1 MARKKAADAGLEDE
15 GGVLDFAQAAALLG
29 ISRSTLSRMVK
40 QGRVRGFKVGR
51 QWRFRRSDLDKF
63 TKMSHPSAASV
74 NVTEV
79 LKVLSGMGARV
90 TTAPVGTGDRLSIE
104 PRLPDYPAT
113 EEEKAIEQVFRTVL
127 ASALRAR
134 ATDIHIEP
142 AHDATLV
149 RQRIDG
155 VLHEMLRLPR
165 SAHSALAAC
174 IKAHARLQVDQQNIP
189 QDGRFHLDFEG
200 APYAV
205 RIGIVPSTYG
215 ESVTMRLLARTGAI
229 APLDQLGMGPEDLA
243 RYQRALSAP
252 VGLLLVTGP
261 TGSGRTTTLYA
272 GLQQVASPQIKTL
285 TVEDPVEYTFPY
297 VTSVP
302 VNVKAGVTFEHA
314 LRALMRQDPDVVLL
328 GEIRTLEAAEIC
340 TQIAL
345 TGHLAMSTLHART
358 AAGAIARL
366 TEMGVEPFIT
376 AESLLCVVAMRLARR
391 VCPKCAAADNP
402 SFTVL
407 SRFAERA
414 RAGGYELPDGVEFKR
429 GKGCDNCRQTGYRG
443 RIGVF
448 EVLQIDSDLARMIAD
463 RASAGAIEEAA
474 VKKGLTTLAADGLR
488 KAVEGITSVTEAMRV
503 TAESWG

>member
-1 MARKKAADAGLEDE
+1 MARKKAGDAGLENE
-15 GGVLDFAQAAALLG
+15 GGVLDFAEAAALLG

-40 QGRVRGFKVGR
+40 QGRIRGFKVGR

-79 LKVLSGMGARV
+79 LKVLSGLGARV
-90 TTAPVGTGDRLSIE
+90 KTEGAISIE
-104 PRLPDYPAT
+104 PALPDYPAT
-113 EEEKAIEQVFRTVL
+113 EEEKAIERVFGTILV
-127 ASALRAR
+127 SAVRAR
-134 ATDIHIEP
+134 ASDIHIEP
-142 AHDATLV
+142 AHEDTLV
-149 RQRIDG
+149 RHRIDG

-174 IKAHARLQVDQQNIP
+174 IKAHARLQVDQQNTP
-189 QDGRFHLDFEG
+189 QDGRFYMDFEG
-200 APYAV
+200 TPYGV
-205 RIGIVPSTYG
+205 HLGIVPSTYG
-215 ESVTMRLLARTGAI
+215 ESITMRLLVRTGAI
-229 APLDQLGMGPEDLA
+229 APLDQLGMGPDDLA
-243 RYQRALSAP
+243 RYKRALSAP

-261 TGSGRTTTLYA
+261 TGSGKTTTLYA
-272 GLQQVASPQIKTL
+272 GLQQVASPEIKTL

-302 VNVKAGVTFEHA
+302 VTLKAGVTFEHA

-328 GEIRTLEAAEIC
+328 GEIRSLEAAEIC

-345 TGHLAMSTLHART
+345 TGHLIMSSLHAHT
-358 AAGAIARL
+358 AVAAIARL
-366 TEMGVEPFIT
+366 MEMGVEPFII
-376 AESLLCVVAMRLARR
+376 AESLICVVAMRLVRR
-391 VCPKCAAADNP
+391 VCPKCGAADKP
-402 SFTVL
+402 SFTTL

-414 RAGGYELPDGVEFKR
+414 RAGGYELPDGAKFRR

-443 RIGVF
+443 RIGIF
-448 EVLQIDSDLARMIAD
+448 EVLENDGDIARMVAD

-474 VKKGLTTLAADGLR
+474 VNTGLTTLAADGLR
-488 KAVEGITSVTEAMRV
+488 KAVEGITSVAEAMRV

>member
-1 MARKKAADAGLEDE
+1 MARKKAGDAGLEE
-15 GGVLDFAQAAALLG
+15 GGGVLDFAETAALLG

-63 TKMSHPSAASV
+63 TQMSHPSAALV

-79 LKVLSGMGARV
+79 LKVLSGLGARV
-90 TTAPVGTGDRLSIE
+90 KTEGAISVE
-104 PRLPDYPAT
+104 PALPDYPTT
-113 EEEKAIEQVFRTVL
+113 EEEKAIEQVFRTIL
-127 ASALRAR
+127 ASAVRAR
-134 ATDIHIEP
+134 ASDIHIEP
-142 AHDATLV
+142 AHEDTLV
-149 RQRIDG
+149 RHRIDG

-165 SAHSALAAC
+165 SVHSALAAC
-174 IKAHARLQVDQQNIP
+174 IKAHARLQVDRQNIP
-189 QDGRFHLDFEG
+189 QDGRFYLDFEG

-205 RIGIVPSTYG
+205 RLGILPSTYG

-229 APLDQLGMGPEDLA
+229 APLDQLGMGPGDLA

-261 TGSGRTTTLYA
+261 TGSGKTTTLYA
-272 GLQQVASPQIKTL
+272 GLQQVASPEIKTL

-302 VNVKAGVTFEHA
+302 VNLKAGVTFEHV

-328 GEIRTLEAAEIC
+328 GDIRTLESAEIC

-345 TGHLAMSTLHART
+345 TGHLIMSSLHAHT
-358 AAGAIARL
+358 AVAAIARL
-366 TEMGVEPFIT
+366 MEMGVEPFIIG
-376 AESLLCVVAMRLARR
+376 ESLLCVVAMRLARR
-391 VCPKCAAADNP
+391 VCPKCAAADKP
-402 SFTVL
+402 SFTTL
-407 SRFAERA
+407 SQFAERA
-414 RAGGYELPDGVEFKR
+414 RAGGYELPDGVQFKR

-448 EVLQIDSDLARMIAD
+448 EVLHVDSEIARMIAD

-488 KAVEGITSVTEAMRV
+488 KAVEGVTSVAEAMRV